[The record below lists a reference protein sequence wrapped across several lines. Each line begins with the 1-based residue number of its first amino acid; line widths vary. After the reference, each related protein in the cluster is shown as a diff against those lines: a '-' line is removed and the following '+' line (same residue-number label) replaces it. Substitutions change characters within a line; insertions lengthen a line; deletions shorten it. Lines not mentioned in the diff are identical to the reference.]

1 MLHKVD
7 IDLFGTHLSIETG
20 VMAKQADGAII
31 VRSGDNVVLVT
42 ACCSGKPRAGASF
55 FPLTV
60 DYREG
65 TYAAA
70 EYLRD
75 RFERVVVLSPRETI
89 AEEAVLVARQRIH
102 RRFFERGIEVKT
114 WVDPVWSE
122 HFENTG
128 CLQYRSVFGG
138 PLQDIE
144 NVAFFAYASPR
155 RPDDTLLGPLQ
166 AAGLTLS
173 RVGDCKSARDALAA
187 TAEGHEAG
195 MGL

>member
-65 TYAAA
+65 TYAAGK
-70 EYLRD
+70 
-75 RFERVVVLSPRETI
+75 FPGGFIKRE
-89 AEEAVLVARQRIH
+89 E
-102 RRFFERGIEVKT
+102 
-114 WVDPVWSE
+114 
-122 HFENTG
+122 
-128 CLQYRSVFGG
+128 
-138 PLQDIE
+138 
-144 NVAFFAYASPR
+144 
-155 RPDDTLLGPLQ
+155 
-166 AAGLTLS
+166 
-173 RVGDCKSARDALAA
+173 RDAHLPP
-187 TAEGHEAG
+187 HRSPHSPPLPR
-195 MGL
+195 GLPPRNADRRSRPLGRNRT